1 MASVTSQQLHA
12 ALDKYFNLSE
22 IRTLCFDLSIPYE
35 DFGGEGKKEK
45 AAELVQYAERFG
57 KFDQVVAYVQQARP
71 HANLQ
76 ESGGGSTAVTPNSST
91 VQSQPTGQT
100 SHNYNFYGP
109 VTGSAIG
116 EGSVQ
121 AQNIAGGNITIN
133 YNEPQNRDEF
143 AKQLAQLE
151 ALLKEA
157 IANGEIKDNTA
168 VEDVQDAIEEVKKP
182 APSSRRLKNRLEDV
196 QEVVEGAGGVIDAA
210 RKAGSAIIKA
220 MPIVAGLIK
229 VAQNLF

>member
-1 MASVTSQQLHA
+1 MAPVTPQQLHS

-45 AAELVQYAERFG
+45 AAELVKYAERLG
-57 KFDQVVAYVQQARP
+57 KFNQVVAYVQQARP
-71 HANLQ
+71 HANFQ
-76 ESGGGSTAVTPNSST
+76 ESGSGATAVAPDNST
-91 VQSQPTGQT
+91 IQSQQTGQT

-121 AQNIAGGNITIN
+121 AKNIAGGDITIN
-133 YNEPQNRDEF
+133 YNEPQNREEF
-143 AKQLAQLE
+143 AQQLAQLE

-157 IANGEIKDNTA
+157 IASGEIEDDSA
-168 VEDVQDAIEEVKKP
+168 VADVQDAIEEAQKP
-182 APSSRRLKNRLEDV
+182 EPSSRRLKNRLEDV
-196 QEVVEGAGGVIDAA
+196 QEVVEGAGGVVDAA
-210 RKAGSAIIKA
+210 RKAGSAVIKA

>member
-1 MASVTSQQLHA
+1 MASVTPQQLRS

-45 AAELVQYAERFG
+45 ANELVQYAERFG

-76 ESGGGSTAVTPNSST
+76 ESGGGSTAVAPDKPT
-91 VQSQPTGQT
+91 VQSQQTGQT

-121 AQNIAGGNITIN
+121 AENIAGRDIINN

-143 AKQLAQLE
+143 AKQLVQLE

-157 IANGEIKDNTA
+157 IASGEIKDKRDAETA
-168 VEDVQDAIEEVKKP
+168 VEDVQDIVEEIQHSQP
-182 APSSRRLKNRLEDV
+182 RANRIGRRLEEIKEII
-196 QEVVEGAGGVIDAA
+196 EGAS
-210 RKAGSAIIKA
+210 KAGAAALKAVPIIS
-220 MPIVAGLIK
+220 GLIK
-229 VAQNLF
+229 VVTNLF

>member
-1 MASVTSQQLHA
+1 MASVTPQQLRS

-76 ESGGGSTAVTPNSST
+76 QSGELGGPTAVAGNPPPPAAGGGTTIYVQGNMIGSAFDGST
-91 VQSQPTGQT
+91 V
-100 SHNYNFYGP
+100 N
-109 VTGSAIG
+109 
-116 EGSVQ
+116 

-157 IANGEIKDNTA
+157 IANGEIKDDSA

-182 APSSRRLKNRLEDV
+182 EPSSRRLKNRLEDV

-210 RKAGSAIIKA
+210 RKAGSAVIKA

>member
-1 MASVTSQQLHA
+1 MASVTPQQLRS

-76 ESGGGSTAVTPNSST
+76 QSGELGGPTAVAGNPPPPAAGGGTTIY
-91 VQSQPTGQT
+91 VQG
-100 SHNYNFYGP
+100 NMI
-109 VTGSAIG
+109 GSAFDG
-116 EGSVQ
+116 GTVN
-121 AQNIAGGNITIN
+121 AQNIAGGNITNTYN

-157 IANGEIKDNTA
+157 ITNGEIKDDSA
-168 VEDVQDAIEEVKKP
+168 VEDVQEAIEEVQKP

>member
-1 MASVTSQQLHA
+1 MASVTPQQLRS

-45 AAELVQYAERFG
+45 ANELVQYAERFG

-76 ESGGGSTAVTPNSST
+76 ASGSGATAVAQDSST
-91 VQSQPTGQT
+91 TQSQPEQPAEKTGHT
-100 SHNYNFYGP
+100 YNFYGP

-121 AQNIAGGNITIN
+121 ADNIAGHDIINN

-143 AKQLAQLE
+143 AAQLAQLE
-151 ALLKEA
+151 TLLKEA
-157 IANGEIKDNTA
+157 IASGEIKDKRDAETA
-168 VEDVQDAIEEVKKP
+168 VEDVQDIVDEIQHSQPRANRIG
-182 APSSRRLKNRLEDV
+182 RRLEEIKEIL
-196 QEVVEGAGGVIDAA
+196 EGAGRAGAAAVKAIPVI
-210 RKAGSAIIKA
+210 
-220 MPIVAGLIK
+220 AGLIK
-229 VAQNLF
+229 VVTNLF

>member
-1 MASVTSQQLHA
+1 MASVTPQQLRS

-45 AAELVQYAERFG
+45 ANELVQYAERLG

-76 ESGGGSTAVTPNSST
+76 ESGGGSTAVAPYKPT

-121 AQNIAGGNITIN
+121 AQNIAGGDITIN

-143 AKQLAQLE
+143 AKQLVQLE

-157 IANGEIKDNTA
+157 IANGEIKDKRDAETA
-168 VEDVQDAIEEVKKP
+168 VEDVQDIVDEIQHSQPRANRIG
-182 APSSRRLKNRLEDV
+182 RRLEEIKEIL
-196 QEVVEGAGGVIDAA
+196 EGAGQASAA
-210 RKAGSAIIKA
+210 AIKA
-220 MPIVAGLIK
+220 IPIIAGLIK
-229 VAQNLF
+229 VVTNLF